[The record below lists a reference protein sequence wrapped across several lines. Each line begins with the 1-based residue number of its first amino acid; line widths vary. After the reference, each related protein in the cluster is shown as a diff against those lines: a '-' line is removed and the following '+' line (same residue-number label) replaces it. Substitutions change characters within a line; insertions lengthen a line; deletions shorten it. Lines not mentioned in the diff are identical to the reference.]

1 MPLNSHQQ
9 AQTSSSAQAQA
20 PPRAWLPT
28 PCSSRLKNV
37 SHAPHSSCITC
48 SSCSSCPSSLSAL
61 SLLILMLHAPHHA
74 PHMLHIA
81 LLLHIMLC
89 MLQNI
94 HSSSCT
100 SCSCPSTHKVLL
112 MHMHHGFS
120 PCSSY
125 TSCLMHLIILILT
138 LLMEWAQGSHS
149 KYLAWFT
156 HHTPLSRCLHNQP
169 KLVGWNRRGAKVQY
183 GAEMLSRC

>member
-1 MPLNSHQQ
+1 VQRWCGG
-9 AQTSSSAQAQA
+9 SAEVVKRWCRGGAEVQSQVIKERCIGAHIEVEVLVLVRCEMMRFNRGDCA
-20 PPRAWLPT
+20 GCSCRA
-28 PCSSRLKNV
+28 
-37 SHAPHSSCITC
+37 SCAKVLRFTRDDGAEHVQGISVVQRC
-48 SSCSSCPSSLSAL
+48 RGAAL

-112 MHMHHGFS
+112 MHMHGFS
-120 PCSSY
+120 PCPSY

-138 LLMEWAQGSHS
+138 LLMEWAQG
-149 KYLAWFT
+149 
-156 HHTPLSRCLHNQP
+156 
-169 KLVGWNRRGAKVQY
+169 
-183 GAEMLSRC
+183 